1 MYKTQSKKAHAEQD
15 YIISINKLITMKRSV
30 TVDFDKIFDDLNY
43 HDQVAFIT
51 DKMQDYRL
59 KDKLNIIGNALADVE
74 IMDLIRQHRDTA
86 IKVLRGEGFEIH

>member
-1 MYKTQSKKAHAEQD
+1 
-15 YIISINKLITMKRSV
+15 MKRSV

-59 KDKLNIIGNALADVE
+59 KDKLNIIDNALAEVE
-74 IMDLIRQHRDTA
+74 IMDLIRQHRNTA
-86 IKVLRGEGFEIH
+86 INGLKGEGFEIH